1 MDGRFWIAAALAT
14 AVGGTASAD
23 QIPVMLDQAKIVRMA
38 APAGTVII
46 GNPAIADATLQD
58 AQTLVITGRAYGTT
72 NLLVLDAAGE
82 PIADDQLVVQAPTG
96 TVTVYRGASRASL
109 SCSPVCQPTLV
120 PGDAPDFFTAAQ
132 SQAAARAGNA
142 SGQAG
147 TAPPPAES
155 R

>member
-14 AVGGTASAD
+14 AVSGTASAD
-23 QIPVMLDQAKIVRMA
+23 QVTVTLDQAKIVRMA

-72 NLLVLDAAGE
+72 NLLVLDASGE
-82 PIADDQLVVQAPTG
+82 PIADDQLVVQAPTE
-96 TVTVYRGASRASL
+96 TVTVYRGAARASL

-132 SQAAARAGNA
+132 LQAAARAGNA

-147 TAPPPAES
+147 NAPPPAET